1 MQRSDEVTLMNWVG
15 RFFET
20 QCMSRITDEVVPL
33 KTKLQ
38 GGGVNYETLCGSVG
52 TESELGIFVVV

>member
-38 GGGVNYETLCGSVG
+38 GGALIMKHCVEASGLSL
-52 TESELGIFVVV
+52 S